1 MGKSIKLLC
10 MIFLILGLAG
20 CGPKGGT
27 VTLINETRTLT
38 LTQAW
43 ISMGDG
49 GPETLFPGQSMK
61 SSIDKNDS
69 NFQVRFHVPSVSDF
83 NTNYLVTG
91 LSGGFTNVFYPNRWV
106 SVSFAVGNGEDIFV
120 IVREK

>member
-1 MGKSIKLLC
+1 MRKSIKLLC

-20 CGPKGGT
+20 CGPQGGT
-27 VTLINETRTLT
+27 VTLINETRVNLT
-38 LTQAW
+38 NSR
-43 ISMGDG
+43 ISMGNA
-49 GPETLFPGQSMK
+49 GPLTLYPGQSMK